1 MYQSPFKYPGSKA
14 RALPA
19 IAPHIR
25 RLAWAGGALV
35 VPFVGAGW
43 EPMSV
48 LEDREV
54 AARTHLILADSSP
67 YIARFWMALVERPDD
82 VDTVFDQLASEWA
95 TVAPAKRRAAY
106 VHMREAMSDSL
117 GDDCHVTAAYLM
129 IVQRLAFNG
138 LFRTNRSGRLNV
150 PPGSACAEDAPPV
163 KWLDTRVSLK
173 GAVERLK
180 RAASVKVLHGDWSDT
195 LDFALDHYDDGYIL
209 CDPPYVKTHAAY
221 TRAGFNMADQKA
233 LIERL
238 SRLPSA
244 WWRASITN
252 SVDADGLFDRA
263 AWDVMCYAVRR
274 SISCTSEAR
283 GAAGEIIAVK
293 K

>member
-1 MYQSPFKYPGSKA
+1 MYLSPFKYPGSKA

-67 YIARFWMALVERPDD
+67 YLARFWMALNERPDD

-95 TVAPAKRRAAY
+95 TVAPAKRRTAY

-163 KWLDTRVSLK
+163 KWLDTRASLK

-221 TRAGFNMADQKA
+221 TRAGFGMADQKA

-238 SRLPSA
+238 AGLPPA
-244 WWRASITN
+244 WRASITN